1 MLLCAWMCPVCL
13 CVGGCF
19 QCSHSWLPKTQ
30 ERTATYFKMV
40 IATPAVTLISS
51 GITEPVSSVAKPV
64 CTEVLVPQHH
74 LQYLVWPDL
83 SLP

>member
-1 MLLCAWMCPVCL
+1 M
-13 CVGGCF
+13 
-19 QCSHSWLPKTQ
+19 
-30 ERTATYFKMV
+30 YFKTV
-40 IATPAVTLISS
+40 IAASVVALISS

-64 CTEVLVPQHH
+64 CAVCTDILVPQHH